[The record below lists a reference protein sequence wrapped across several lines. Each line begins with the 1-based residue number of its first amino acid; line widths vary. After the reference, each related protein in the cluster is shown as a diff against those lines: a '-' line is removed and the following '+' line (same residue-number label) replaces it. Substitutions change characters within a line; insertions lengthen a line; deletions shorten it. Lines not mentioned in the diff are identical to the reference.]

1 MRARCVVLLLLLL
14 LLLCLFNTRTRACV
28 RFCGSRRFVCTGTR
42 LAPPGARARSKKAE
56 RLRTELTP
64 IRSQREG
71 WFLSGLDHC
80 FIYAWKLQLCD
91 GYTSLHFGESKRGGV
106 SKSGDEGFNLGPSIS
121 IQFQCRP
128 PFSVLPAPFR
138 LSTVV
143 VRWSCKPK
151 VPGSN
156 PGGGFLHVLH
166 GGEGTGRCAG
176 ARERGWM
183 GGGGLFSH
191 LLLLFFFFYLSLHP
205 PPRFQFLDRAATIK
219 RERGRGRAARRCVGV
234 EVVFDWQG

>member
-1 MRARCVVLLLLLL
+1 MGDCGVGAGAGA
-14 LLLCLFNTRTRACV
+14 LCGVAAAPAAAAVPFQHAHSCDYHKSA

-42 LAPPGARARSKKAE
+42 LAPPGARARSKAE

-71 WFLSGLDHC
+71 WFLYGARASIIALYMLGNCNFATVTHRSILERAKEGGSRNREMRGSTLDPP
-80 FIYAWKLQLCD
+80 F
-91 GYTSLHFGESKRGGV
+91 
-106 SKSGDEGFNLGPSIS
+106 S

-156 PGGGFLHVLH
+156 PGGGCFWPFGLGFSRG
-166 GGEGTGRCAG
+166 GGEAVRAGGR
-176 ARERGWM
+176 R
-183 GGGGLFSH
+183 
-191 LLLLFFFFYLSLHP
+191 
-205 PPRFQFLDRAATIK
+205 
-219 RERGRGRAARRCVGV
+219 RGRG
-234 EVVFDWQG
+234 